1 MHGQNMQN
9 SSSEYISIETGDVV
23 FSEKYM
29 KVGLVVESK
38 LYDIKNKFC
47 WVLINGQVECINSMH
62 LWKLD
67 DKIARE
73 IDEAIRHCEV

>member
-1 MHGQNMQN
+1 MHDANCF
-9 SSSEYISIETGDVV
+9 IETGDVV

-38 LYDIKNKFC
+38 LYDTKNKFC
-47 WVLINGQVECINSMH
+47 WVLINSHVECINSMF

-67 DKIARE
+67 DQIARE
-73 IDEAIRHCEV
+73 VDEAIRYSEV

>member
-1 MHGQNMQN
+1 MHGQSMQSSYNN
-9 SSSEYISIETGDVV
+9 SCFIETGDVV

-29 KVGLVVESK
+29 KVGLVVESR
-38 LYDIKNKFC
+38 LYDTKNKFC
-47 WVLINGQVECINSMH
+47 WVLINSRVECINSMF

-73 IDEAIRHCEV
+73 IDEAVRHCEI

>member
-1 MHGQNMQN
+1 MQN
-9 SSSEYISIETGDVV
+9 LSSEYTFIETGDVV

-29 KVGLVVESK
+29 KVGLVIDSK
-38 LYDIKNKFC
+38 LYDDKNKFC
-47 WVLINGQVECINSMH
+47 WVLINSRVECINSMF

-73 IDEAIRHCEV
+73 IDEAVRYCEV

>member
-38 LYDIKNKFC
+38 LYDIKNK
-47 WVLINGQVECINSMH
+47 
-62 LWKLD
+62 
-67 DKIARE
+67 
-73 IDEAIRHCEV
+73 

>member
-1 MHGQNMQN
+1 MQN
-9 SSSEYISIETGDVV
+9 SYSEYCFIETGDVV

-38 LYDIKNKFC
+38 LYDAKNKFC
-47 WVLINGQVECINSMH
+47 WVLINGDVECINSMF

-67 DKIARE
+67 DQIARE
-73 IDEAIRHCEV
+73 VDEAIRHSEV